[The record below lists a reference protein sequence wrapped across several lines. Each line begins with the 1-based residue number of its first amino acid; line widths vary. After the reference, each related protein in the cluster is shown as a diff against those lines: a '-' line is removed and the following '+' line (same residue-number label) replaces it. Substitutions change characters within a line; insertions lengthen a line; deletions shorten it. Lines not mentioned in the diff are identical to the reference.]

1 MTLKDPYRDVPRHP
15 RQQQL
20 QAQRYRELLADYNEF
35 PVDSDQAQTRKLL
48 KRLETTLNE
57 ISYTEIEAS
66 RLRRLLLTSQE
77 DSAKNHQGRKQA
89 EDKLRIAIAA
99 NKLLSQQNN
108 RVR

>member
-35 PVDSDQAQTRKLL
+35 PIDLDQAQTRKLL
-48 KRLETTLNE
+48 KRLENTLNE
-57 ISYTEIEAS
+57 ISYTELEAS

-89 EDKLRIAIAA
+89 EDKLKIAIAA

-108 RVR
+108 RAR